1 MKKEPTSIVDYLSDF
16 SDQRDT
22 RMIKHQLVDI
32 VTIAIIAVICGADN
46 WEEIEL
52 FGRSKEDWLR
62 QFLELP
68 EGIPSHDTFNRVFS
82 WLDPQEFQNR
92 FMKWTESLRKCI
104 EAEIIAID
112 GKTARGSK
120 DNGNVLHMVSA
131 WANSN
136 RLILGQVKR
145 DDKSNEITAIPELLD
160 QIMIK
165 KCIITIDAMGCQAA
179 ITEKI
184 IKREAD
190 YILALK
196 GNQSTLHDDIRTFFE
211 SEIQD
216 KHTAFNFDFS
226 ESITNDHGRVDIRR
240 CWATGQIDW
249 LQQKDRWKNL
259 QSIVMIE
266 SERHIKDQVSKE
278 HRFYISSC
286 KPNARHLN
294 ESIQFHWGIE
304 NSQHWVL
311 DIAFREDECRTRK
324 NNAPHNFALIRHW
337 VLNLL
342 RQDKN
347 SKKSIRAKRLKA
359 GWDMDYFI
367 ELLKLAKLA

>member
-1 MKKEPTSIVDYLSDF
+1 MEEQKLSIVDHLADF
-16 SDQRDT
+16 SDQRDQ
-22 RMIKHQLVDI
+22 RMIKHLLVDI

-52 FGRSKEDWLR
+52 FGHSKEDWFR
-62 QFLELP
+62 QFLKLP
-68 EGIPSHDTFNRVFS
+68 VGIPSHDTFNRVFS
-82 WLDPQEFQNR
+82 WLDPKEFQER
-92 FMKWTESLRKCI
+92 FLNWTETLRKCV
-104 EAEIIAID
+104 AEVIAID
-112 GKTARGSK
+112 GKTTRGSK
-120 DNGNVLHMVSA
+120 DNGKVLHMVSA

-145 DDKSNEITAIPELLD
+145 NDKSNEITAIPELLD

-165 KCIITIDAMGCQAA
+165 KCIVTIDAMGCQTA
-179 ITEKI
+179 IAEKI
-184 IKREAD
+184 IDKKAD

-196 GNQSTLHDDIRTFFE
+196 GNQGTLHDDIKIFFE

-216 KHTAFNFDFS
+216 KHSPFSFDFA
-226 ESITNDHGRVDIRR
+226 ESMIKDHGRIDIRR
-240 CWATGQIDW
+240 CWVTNQIDW
-249 LQQKDRWKNL
+249 LVQRDKWKGL

-266 SERHIKDQVSKE
+266 SERHINDQITKE

-286 KPNARHLN
+286 KPDAKELN
-294 ESIQFHWGIE
+294 KNIQAHWGVE
-304 NSQHWVL
+304 NSAHWVL

-337 VLNLL
+337 ALNLL
-342 RQDKN
+342 RQEKT

-359 GWDMDYFI
+359 GWDMNYFI